1 MMMAELSTVEAREHF
16 SELLNRV
23 ADGKERI
30 ILRRRGKALVAVIP
44 VEDLRRLESVAP
56 VQEVHDDG

>member
-1 MMMAELSTVEAREHF
+1 MAELSTVEARDHF

-23 ADGKERI
+23 AYGKERI
-30 ILRRRGKALVAVIP
+30 ILMRRGKALVAVIP
-44 VEDLRRLESVAP
+44 VEDLRRLESVAR